1 MSTKNAMCLRIA
13 VSSGLHDM
21 FKTTKGS
28 NQRVWKGC
36 SYSAH
41 KISVNEQKLA
51 AKVVQ
56 RGNEKVSYCVCHLE
70 SLAVNSGHRGK
81 SM

>member
-1 MSTKNAMCLRIA
+1 MICSNPQRDQIKEFEKDA
-13 VSSGLHDM
+13 VILH
-21 FKTTKGS
+21 T
-28 NQRVWKGC
+28 
-36 SYSAH
+36 